1 MDLDDMMDDT
11 DNYGN
16 RSPTLIC
23 DYSENDLNQLF
34 LKSKQ
39 MEQEHG
45 GDLGQ
50 LGPIHTDL
58 NS

>member
-1 MDLDDMMDDT
+1 MDIDDLEAT
-11 DNYGN
+11 DNYGDQ
-16 RSPTLIC
+16 SPTLIC

-39 MEQEHG
+39 MEQEHA
-45 GDLGQ
+45 GDPTQ
-50 LGPIHTDL
+50 FGPLHTDL